1 MKKVLIGLICSVIL
15 FSGAAY
21 AASSLP
27 AKGEQTKAKVSSK
40 QIYNFQKLPITQKIN
55 DVEVT
60 IHTVRLTD
68 ETTDFEITI
77 KNNTDDETITPEL
90 VHSIAGTNVQ
100 IQGKTK
106 EMVGISQDNP
116 DFGDS
121 TIKPNKEKYGWLSY
135 KALSDKKVR
144 NMTLSFSVEGKNK
157 QRNFSFYIDCK
168 DLKFRTL

>member
-1 MKKVLIGLICSVIL
+1 MKKVLIVLISSVIL
-15 FSGAAY
+15 CSGAAY

-27 AKGEQTKAKVSSK
+27 VKAEQPKAKASSK
-40 QIYNFQKLPITQKIN
+40 QNYNFQKLPITQKVN

-60 IHTVRLTD
+60 IHAVRLTE

-90 VHSIAGTNVQ
+90 VHSIAGANVQ
-100 IQGKTK
+100 IKGKTK
-106 EMVGISQDNP
+106 ETISASQHNP

-135 KALSDKKVR
+135 KALSDKEVS
-144 NMTLSFSVEGKNK
+144 NMILSLLVKGKDKKRSFS
-157 QRNFSFYIDCK
+157 FAIDCK
-168 DLKFRTL
+168 DLQFRTL